1 MNTDLVERA
10 MQIVEKAVDLPAD
23 EQAAFLERECGA
35 DSALRQEV
43 ESMLVFDSGV
53 LLEEHA
59 QSDQSAPTPL
69 ESSSVERYE
78 LQEEIGRG
86 GMGTVFRAHDHQLD
100 REVAVKVIAQK
111 G

>member
-10 MQIVEKAVDLPAD
+10 LQIVEKAVDLPAD

-53 LLEEHA
+53 LLEETRIDTSPPRPRLNRV
-59 QSDQSAPTPL
+59 Q
-69 ESSSVERYE
+69 
-78 LQEEIGRG
+78 
-86 GMGTVFRAHDHQLD
+86 
-100 REVAVKVIAQK
+100 
-111 G
+111 